1 MRPLRALWSRLRGM
15 RRNPHAEEE
24 FTAELEAHLQMHVDD
39 NLRSGMTPVE
49 ARRMALIRLGG
60 LEQVKQA
67 QRERRGLPGLES
79 VWQDIRFS
87 FRMLC
92 KNPGFTVVAVLTLAL
107 GIGANT
113 AIFSVVNGV
122 LLNPLP
128 YPHPEELVTV
138 HAGKPN
144 FSTGSISYPNFRDWQ
159 RDNKTLAALAISR
172 STGYVMTGLGDS
184 EEVRAELVSSD
195 FFSLLGVK
203 PLIGRLFAEHE
214 DEPGRAPLVMIS
226 EGFWQRKFG
235 SRADALGKALTLN
248 GHDYTI
254 VGVIPA
260 GFSLTIGNFRAA
272 DLYVPI
278 GQFQNPA
285 LTDRAAGLGIHGI
298 ARLKPG
304 VTIAQAQADMEQV
317 SAQLEKT
324 YPEED
329 KQIRAKLIPFQSA
342 MVGYVQPLLLILMT
356 AVSFVLLIACMNI
369 ANLLL
374 LRSNARAQEFAMRSA
389 LGADRVRLLRQLLT
403 ESLMLALSGGISGLL
418 LSYWG
423 TRIIIRMLPQQLPRA
438 SEIHADGTVLAFTLV
453 VSIAAGVFFGL
464 APVLQLSRQNTQ
476 DTLRNGGRST
486 TGVHQ
491 RAQHWLVILQMAATL
506 VLLAG
511 AGLMIRSLEK
521 LSKVD
526 TGFQPHGVLMFG
538 LQPPPH
544 PANSQDVDAIRAYLR
559 EAHAQ
564 IMTTPGVE
572 AASFSWAALPL
583 TSDDEQ
589 LFWMEGEPKPQ
600 NQNAMHWAI
609 RYIVEPGYLKTMG
622 IPLLKGRFLTD
633 NDDGHAPRVVVID
646 DVTAKK
652 FFGDGNPIGKRI
664 FLEQFDDP
672 ATVVGVVGH
681 VNQWGLDND
690 AVSPLRAE
698 MYQAMMQL
706 PRQQL
711 EMVMM
716 GMDTVVRVRHHPEAA
731 FEDIRKTMMQMNR
744 GQVMYNPQTMDSVI
758 SDTLAG
764 RRFSMILLGVFAVTA
779 LFLASIGI
787 YGVISYLVQLRS
799 RDIGVRM
806 ALGADRADVFRWVLR
821 RGGRLAVLGAAIG
834 LTATLGLTQVITEF
848 SALLYGVHGY
858 DPWTLLGVTVV
869 LLAVALF
876 ACYLPARRAMKI
888 DPMQALRTE

>member
-1 MRPLRALWSRLRGM
+1 MRPLRALWSRLRGIL
-15 RRNPHAEEE
+15 RNPQAEED
-24 FTAELEAHLQMHVDD
+24 FAAELEANLQMHVED
-39 NLRSGMTPVE
+39 NVRSGMTPEE
-49 ARRMALIRLGG
+49 ARRVALIRLGG
-60 LEQVKQA
+60 LEQVKQV

-79 VWQDIRFS
+79 IWQDIRFS

-128 YPHPEELVTV
+128 YPHPNELVTV
-138 HAGKPN
+138 HASKPN
-144 FSTGSISYPNFRDWQ
+144 FSEGSISYPNFRDWQ
-159 RDNKTLAALAISR
+159 RDNKTLAALAVSR
-172 STGYVMTGLGDS
+172 HTGYILTGLGDS
-184 EEVRAELVSSD
+184 EEMRAELVSSD
-195 FFSLLGVK
+195 FFPLLGVK
-203 PLIGRLFAEHE
+203 PVIGRLFAEHE
-214 DEPGRAPLVMIS
+214 DEIGRAPLAMIS

-235 SRADALGKALTLN
+235 SRADVLGKALTLD
-248 GHDYTI
+248 GRDYTI
-254 VGVIPA
+254 IGVIPA
-260 GFSLTIGNFRAA
+260 GFGLSVGNFSA
-272 DLYVPI
+272 DDIYVPI

-285 LTDRAAGLGIHGI
+285 LSARAAGLGIHGI

-324 YPEED
+324 YPEAD
-329 KQIRAKLIPFQSA
+329 KQIRAKLVPFQSA
-342 MVGYVQPLLLILMT
+342 MVRDVQPLLLILMA

-389 LGADRVRLLRQLLT
+389 LGADRMRLLRQLLT
-403 ESLMLALSGGISGLL
+403 ESLMLSLSGGILGLM
-418 LSYWG
+418 LSYLG
-423 TRIIIRMLPQQLPRA
+423 TRLIIRMLPQQLPRA
-438 SEIHADGTVLAFTLV
+438 AEIHTDGAVLCFTLL
-453 VSIAAGVFFGL
+453 VSLAAGILFGL
-464 APVLQLSRQNTQ
+464 APVLHLFRQNTQ

-486 TGVHQ
+486 ASTHQ

-521 LSKVD
+521 LSQVD

-544 PANSQDVDAIRAYLR
+544 SSKDLDAIRSYLR

-564 IMTTPGVE
+564 IMATPGVE
-572 AASFSWAALPL
+572 AASFSWAALPMS
-583 TSDDEQ
+583 SDDEQ
-589 LFWMEGEPKPQ
+589 LFWMDGEPKPQ
-600 NQNAMHWAI
+600 NQNAMHWSI

-622 IPLLKGRFLTD
+622 IPLLKGRFLTE
-633 NDDGHAPRVVVID
+633 NDDAHAPRAVVID
-646 DVTAKK
+646 DVLAKK
-652 FFGDGNPIGKRI
+652 FFGNDNPIGKRI

-698 MYQAMMQL
+698 IYQAMMQL
-706 PRQQL
+706 PQQQL
-711 EMVMM
+711 ELVML
-716 GMDTVVRVRHHPEAA
+716 GMDTVVRVKHRPEAA
-731 FEDIRKTMMQMNR
+731 FEDIHRTMRRMNHE
-744 GQVMYNPQTMDSVI
+744 QVTYNPQTMDSVI
-758 SDTLAG
+758 SDSLAG
-764 RRFSMILLGVFAVTA
+764 RRFSMILLGVFAMTA
-779 LFLASIGI
+779 LVLASIGI

-806 ALGADRADVFRWVLR
+806 ALGADRKDVFRWVLG
-821 RGGRLAVLGAAIG
+821 RGGKLAIAGAIIG
-834 LTATLGLTQVITEF
+834 VIATLGLTQAIAAF
-848 SALLYGVHGY
+848 SALLYGVHAY
-858 DPWTLLGVTVV
+858 DPWTLIGVTVV

-876 ACYLPARRAMKI
+876 ACYLPARRAMRI